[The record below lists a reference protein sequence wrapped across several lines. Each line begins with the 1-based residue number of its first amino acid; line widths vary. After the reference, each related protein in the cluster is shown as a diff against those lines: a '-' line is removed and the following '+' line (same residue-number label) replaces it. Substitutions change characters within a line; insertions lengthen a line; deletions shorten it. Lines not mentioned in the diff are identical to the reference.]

1 LRSAGSGASRAE
13 HRAAVDEAVK
23 TGLAG
28 AAAAAPAV
36 ASPRLLCVYQ
46 HAPTPGAPGIYRHRI
61 YFAELVRRGFAV
73 DVVSTPLNYMTG
85 EVPARYRG
93 RPYVHERI
101 DGIDHHWVWAS
112 GRIHASKGRR
122 VANYG
127 SFVAAAGLRSLSL
140 PRPDVILVSSP
151 PLPVGLLGPVL
162 ARRYR
167 APWLLE
173 VRDIWPE
180 SAVAVG
186 WLAEGSSAYRVLD
199 RVARSLAGSAARVVV
214 PTPGLVEHVR
224 AHGAVGVDV
233 VPGPVVDTAPTAE
246 ERSATRAELGLDDG
260 TCMFLYAGA
269 VGVANGLDLLLD
281 AVEAI
286 DPAVA
291 LRVVIAGDG
300 SARAELERRVADD
313 ATGRVQFLGPR
324 PKDELRGL
332 LAASDV
338 CLHLLRPDP
347 VFATAQ
353 PTKMLEYF
361 GAHRPVITTVPGRP
375 QELAL
380 GSSGAFA
387 GDVPALAAELAGWA
401 SMPREERR
409 RRGEEAFAF
418 GDANFGVEP
427 AVDHFESILRRVIS

>member
-1 LRSAGSGASRAE
+1 
-13 HRAAVDEAVK
+13 
-23 TGLAG
+23 
-28 AAAAAPAV
+28 
-36 ASPRLLCVYQ
+36 
-46 HAPTPGAPGIYRHRI
+46 
-61 YFAELVRRGFAV
+61 
-73 DVVSTPLNYMTG
+73 VVSTPLNYMTG

-233 VPGPVVDTAPTAE
+233 VPGPVVDTAPTGH
-246 ERSATRAELGLDDG
+246 T
-260 TCMFLYAGA
+260 
-269 VGVANGLDLLLD
+269 
-281 AVEAI
+281 
-286 DPAVA
+286 
-291 LRVVIAGDG
+291 LR
-300 SARAELERRVADD
+300 
-313 ATGRVQFLGPR
+313 
-324 PKDELRGL
+324 L
-332 LAASDV
+332 LA
-338 CLHLLRPDP
+338 LP
-347 VFATAQ
+347 ATFEALVA
-353 PTKMLEYF
+353 MLD
-361 GAHRPVITTVPGRP
+361 RM
-375 QELAL
+375 Q
-380 GSSGAFA
+380 
-387 GDVPALAAELAGWA
+387 GDAYGIFLVHYPIVLWLQYWLFDYDLPAIVKAALAFVLAVIFSW
-401 SMPREERR
+401 
-409 RRGEEAFAF
+409 
-418 GDANFGVEP
+418 GVT
-427 AVDHFESILRRVIS
+427 AILRKIPGASHVL